1 MKKKVMRTF
10 CCILA
15 TLFLSVP
22 GIAYAAET
30 GNAPADNVQNC
41 EIQILSTDVEHNRSL
56 ARVTKEVARIENGCI
71 FYHSVKILFPKN
83 RGIFPL

>member
-56 ARVTKEVARIENGCI
+56 ARVTRKMRHMRFCRTVGTKSR
-71 FYHSVKILFPKN
+71 SQK
-83 RGIFPL
+83 

>member
-56 ARVTKEVARIENGCI
+56 ARVTTHTANGAKVFILI
-71 FYHSVKILFPKN
+71 FRDLSIY
-83 RGIFPL
+83 GITEFSF